1 MVGQILAF
9 SLQYSGSRMAAKL
22 NSLLL
27 ELFQIMQK
35 GLPKSISLK
44 FRDDALTTHL
54 LVDSNQLSEVFINA
68 PTNAYEAVDEHTGEI
83 SVSAEAA
90 QLSVKT
96 KFLQGELTQRR
107 YVLVKISDNGIGLKK
122 EKIEKLF
129 DPFYTS
135 KEMGD

>member
-68 PTNAYEAVDEHTGEI
+68 STNAYEAVDEHTGEI

-122 EKIEKLF
+122 EKIEKLVN
-129 DPFYTS
+129 PFYTS
-135 KEMGD
+135 NEMAN

>member
-68 PTNAYEAVDEHTGEI
+68 STNAYEAVDEHTGEI

>member
-27 ELFQIMQK
+27 ELFQIMQT
-35 GLPKSISLK
+35 GLPKPISLK
-44 FRDDALTTHL
+44 FRDDALTTHV

-122 EKIEKLF
+122 EKIEKLVN
-129 DPFYTS
+129 PFYTS
-135 KEMGD
+135 NEMAN